1 MHSAPSA
8 CQSSR
13 YIALRHRKPE
23 VPQESE
29 WRKASCSQFRNVWP
43 GLWNSSV
50 YVHYRS
56 FRMQIAKRRC
66 NHTVRAEVTREAAA
80 TWRMKTGDQH

>member
-29 WRKASCSQFRNVWP
+29 WRKASCSQFRNVWFMACRDIRL
-43 GLWNSSV
+43 GLCNSSV
-50 YVHYRS
+50 YV
-56 FRMQIAKRRC
+56 
-66 NHTVRAEVTREAAA
+66 
-80 TWRMKTGDQH
+80 